1 MKRDNALLSAK
12 LSALIKLTGRK
23 LVGVK
28 LVYSKKDFDKDEA
41 KELTSPLEY
50 CVVVKS
56 ATLGNSLKLRK
67 QCSQCSGSTF
77 ALGFSDPGEGFYSGC
92 SSCELGLFKDP
103 EVAFKTNNQLKYL
116 HRPLYGVI
124 VKPFECFTKSDPDV
138 VLIVA
143 NPRELMRVMQG
154 YTCHFGIYPHIALT
168 GNQAV
173 CIESTTTPIITDQIN
188 LSMFCSGTRYLAKW
202 KDTEAIAGV
211 PYDKIEGLIQGLL
224 DTVRATEMDDRK
236 KEIIADLGKL
246 GVETSCIT
254 MDDAYYLLIEREKIK
269 NRKTKSKK

>member
-1 MKRDNALLSAK
+1 MKHDNALLSAK
-12 LSALIKLTGRK
+12 LTALVKLTGRQ

-50 CVVVKS
+50 CVAVKT
-56 ATLGNSLKLRK
+56 ATLGSSVKLRK
-67 QCSQCSGSTF
+67 DCSQCSGSSF
-77 ALGFSDPGEGFYSGC
+77 ALGFCDPGEGFYSGC
-92 SSCELGLFKDP
+92 GSCDLGLFKDP
-103 EVAFKTNNQLKYL
+103 NVAFKTNNQLKYL
-116 HRPLYGVI
+116 HKPLYGVI
-124 VKPFECFTKSDPDV
+124 IKPFEKFTKTDPDV

-154 YTCHFGIYPHIALT
+154 YTCNFGIYPHIALT

-173 CIESTTTPIITDQIN
+173 CIESTTTPLITDEIN

-211 PYDKIEGLIQGLL
+211 PYNKIEGLIQGLL

-236 KEIIADLGKL
+236 KEIVADLKKL
-246 GVETSCIT
+246 GVDTSCIT
-254 MDDAYYLLIEREKIK
+254 FDDAYYLLIEREKIK
-269 NRKTKSKK
+269 ARKAKNKK